1 MNLSRHDELV
11 LGGILRFALRFDG
24 LSDAE
29 RRTALGD
36 AARELGLRSEE
47 TRLVDDDR
55 ASYRDAA
62 VVVRSVSSD
71 LDAFLER
78 AEREIPDDD
87 VLRALIDTAD
97 APAFRSACVL
107 AVECLGRHLGEGRER
122 TLFLDW
128 LRSAWRIRPRS
139 DVA

>member
-1 MNLSRHDELV
+1 MNLTRHEELV
-11 LGGILRFALRFDG
+11 LGGILRFALRLDG
-24 LSDAE
+24 LSDDE
-29 RRTALGD
+29 RRAALGE

-47 TRLVDDDR
+47 TQLVDDDR

-87 VLRALIDTAD
+87 VLRALIDATVA
-97 APAFRSACVL
+97 APFRAACVL
-107 AVECLGRHLGEGRER
+107 AVESLAYHLGQGRER

-128 LRSAWRIRPRS
+128 LRSAWQMPPRAES
-139 DVA
+139 